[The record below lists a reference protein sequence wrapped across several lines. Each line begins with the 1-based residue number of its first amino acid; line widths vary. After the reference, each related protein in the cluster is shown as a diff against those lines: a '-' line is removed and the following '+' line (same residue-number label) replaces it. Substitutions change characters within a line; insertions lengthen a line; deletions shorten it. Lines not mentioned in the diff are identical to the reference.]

1 MTNAWIQRLLALAVI
16 ALCGTAAF
24 LQWPKN
30 PALALL
36 CTAMPLL
43 LMGLVEA
50 TQFVVLFVVNRKDS
64 TPRASAL
71 QHMQAWWGEL
81 CCTAKVFGWW
91 QPFRRA
97 AVPDNLTPAALL
109 PGVVLVHGFFCNRG
123 FWTHW
128 MRRLSSEGRVYVA
141 VDLEPAFGS
150 IDDYVMTIDIAVRQV
165 REATGQPPV
174 LVGHSM
180 GGLAIR
186 AWMATQSA
194 QALQNN
200 AVLRVIT
207 LGTPHHGT
215 WFGGAAHSINGAQ
228 MRLDSPWLK
237 ALQEQENSGNAAKYV
252 CFFSNCDNIVFPVS
266 SAKLEAADNRQINAV
281 GHVAIA
287 HNASVINACWAL
299 LQK

>member
-1 MTNAWIQRLLALAVI
+1 M
-16 ALCGTAAF
+16 
-24 LQWPKN
+24 QWPKN

-36 CTAMPLL
+36 YTVMPLL

-50 TQFVVLFVVNRKDS
+50 TQFGILFVVNRADS
-64 TPRASAL
+64 TPRASVV
-71 QHMQAWWGEL
+71 QHMRAWWGEL
-81 CCTAKVFGWW
+81 RCTAKVFGWW

-97 AVPDNLTPAALL
+97 AVPDNLAPTSNTASTAPAAPL

-128 MRRLSSEGRVYVA
+128 MRRLRSEGRVYVA

-150 IDDYVMTIDIAVRQV
+150 IDDYVATIDTAVRKV
-165 REATGQPPV
+165 RDATGRPPV

-186 AWMATQSA
+186 AWMATKNA

-200 AVLRVIT
+200 AALRVIT

-215 WFGGAAHSINGAQ
+215 WFGGAAHSVNGAQ
-228 MRLDSPWLK
+228 MRLASPWLK
-237 ALQEQENSGNAAKYV
+237 ALEVQENTGHTAKYV

-266 SAKLEAADNRQINAV
+266 SAKLEGADNRQLNAV

-287 HNASVINACWAL
+287 HDASVINACWAL